1 MSRDRLMPETGTQ
14 SPASIPAGSGGPA
27 DLMQPAPLSDILYE
41 QLDYLI
47 AHATQACPP
56 GCADCARLQQVKS
69 WLLLPFGATRRPRA
83 ARRAA

>member
-1 MSRDRLMPETGTQ
+1 V
-14 SPASIPAGSGGPA
+14 
-27 DLMQPAPLSDILYE
+27 QPAPLSDILYE

-56 GCADCARLQQVKS
+56 GCADCARLQQVKI
-69 WLLLPFGATRRPRA
+69 WLLLPFGSVRRPHA